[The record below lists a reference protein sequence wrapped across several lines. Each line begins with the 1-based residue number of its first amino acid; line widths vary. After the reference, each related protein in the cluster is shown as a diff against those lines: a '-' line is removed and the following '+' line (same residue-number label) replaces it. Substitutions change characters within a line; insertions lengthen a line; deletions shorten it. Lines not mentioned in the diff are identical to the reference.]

1 MNHPAELA
9 VHKFLSDVRNGDA
22 AMTEAALERIV
33 SDVAEALDKQFGES
47 SKEPFRLRMSNIGR
61 DYCQLWYDKHKP
73 DVAEP
78 LPSTFVMNMLIGDIV
93 EAAFK
98 GILKSAGVDFEDGH
112 NASATFGK
120 HTVKGTHDIVID
132 GKVDDIKSA
141 SPWSYTNKFKDY
153 DTLAK
158 GDSFGYVDQLVG
170 YSTALGIPAGGWWV
184 INKGNGEFKYV
195 PATGLRRES
204 DVEERRKRIA
214 DKADELEHGKFY
226 RCHSDIAETFRGK
239 ETGNRIL
246 NVECGFCRYKQD
258 CWPNATMLPSIPSKA
273 KEPKLIWY
281 TEVVEDGND
290 T

>member
-1 MNHPAELA
+1 MNHPAELK

-22 AMTEAALERIV
+22 AMTEAALARIV
-33 SDVAEALDKQFGES
+33 SDVAEALDKQFGDS
-47 SKEPFRLRMSNIGR
+47 QYGDFRLRMSNIGR

-73 DVAEP
+73 EVAEP

-98 GILKSAGVDFEDGH
+98 GILTSAGVSFEDGH
-112 NASATFGK
+112 KASMELGEYTIE
-120 HTVKGTHDIVID
+120 GTHDIVID

-153 DTLAK
+153 DSLAEH
-158 GDSFGYVDQLVG
+158 DSFGYVDQLVG
-170 YSTALGIPAGGWWV
+170 YSKALGVPAGGWWV
-184 INKGNGEFKYV
+184 VNKGNGEFKYV
-195 PATGLRRES
+195 PASGLRKEAEHTKRLS
-204 DVEERRKRIA
+204 AIEE
-214 DKADELEHGKFY
+214 KAKLLDTGSFY
-226 RCHSDIAETFRGK
+226 RCHEDQPETFRGK

-246 NVECGFCRYKQD
+246 GVECGFCRYKQD
-258 CWPNATMLPSIPSKA
+258 CWPNAKMLPSIPSKA

-281 TEVVEDGND
+281 TEVAEDGD

>member
-22 AMTEAALERIV
+22 AMTEAALARIV

-61 DYCQLWYDKHKP
+61 DYCQLWYDKNKS
-73 DVAEP
+73 DVAEA

-98 GILKSAGVDFEDGH
+98 GILKSAGVQFEDGH
-112 NASATFGK
+112 LATATFGK
-120 HTVKGTHDIVID
+120 HEVKGTHDIVID

-153 DTLAK
+153 ETLASH
-158 GDSFGYVDQLVG
+158 DSFGYVDQLVG
-170 YSTALGIPAGGWWV
+170 YSTALNLPAGGWWV
-184 INKGNGEFKYV
+184 INKANGEFKYV
-195 PATGLRRES
+195 AATGLRKES
-204 DVEERRKRIA
+204 AVEERRKLIA
-214 DKADELEHGKFY
+214 AKADELEHGKFY
-226 RCHSDIAETFRGK
+226 RCHEDEPETFRGK

-246 NVECGFCRYKQD
+246 NTECGFCRYKQD

-290 T
+290 P